1 MKKLYVL
8 LCLLGCA
15 FCDADAQSKNFQ
27 LNIHHML
34 KTDIFELGNSSENN
48 LAHRFQ
54 YTRLEYYISEIS
66 IIHDG
71 GQETL
76 IEDLWVLAN
85 ASDQVTEVDLGIHDI
100 SSVEGVSLHIGV
112 DPEHNHLDPAMWPDG
127 HPLAPQFPSMHWGW
141 ASGYRFVALEG
152 YGGDGLDQLFQLH
165 GLGDANYEK
174 TTINLSSKSSGDK
187 ELIELNADYSGALE
201 NIPLNGGMIVHSDNA
216 EAQLSV
222 NNFNRFVFTPYNATS
237 NIENLALSN
246 DYKIFPNPVKG
257 DYLNI
262 INGSADVLRY
272 QISDMQGR
280 LMISAILSDSQINVS
295 NLETGIYVL
304 SLFRGQE
311 NLGFTKILIE

>member
-1 MKKLYVL
+1 MKKLYIL
-8 LCLLGCA
+8 LCLLSFA
-15 FCDADAQSKNFQ
+15 VCDADAQSKNFQ

-85 ASDQVTEVDLGIHDI
+85 ASDQVTEVDLGMHDI
-100 SSVEGVSLHIGV
+100 GSVEGLSLHIGV
-112 DPEHNHLDPAMWPDG
+112 DPDHNHLDPAMWPAG

-174 TTINLSSKSSGDK
+174 TTVLLNSNTSGDK

-216 EAQLSV
+216 EAKLSV

-237 NIENLALSN
+237 SIENLALSN
-246 DYKIFPNPVKG
+246 DYKIFPNPVQG
-257 DYLNI
+257 DHLNI
-262 INGSADVLRY
+262 INGSADNLRY

-280 LMISAILSDSQINVS
+280 VMISSILSDSQINVS

-304 SLFRGQE
+304 SLFKGQE
-311 NLGFTKILIE
+311 NLGFKKIVVE